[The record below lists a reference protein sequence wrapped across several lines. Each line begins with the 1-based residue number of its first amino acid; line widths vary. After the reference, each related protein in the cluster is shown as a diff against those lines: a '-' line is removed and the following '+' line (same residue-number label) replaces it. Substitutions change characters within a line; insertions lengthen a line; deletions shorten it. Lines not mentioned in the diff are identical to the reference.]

1 MRKIWTIAVR
11 EYKAYLASPIGYAI
25 AFLFLL
31 GVGILSL
38 AVILYTAQ
46 AALRIVFHNI
56 AVVLLFV
63 TTAITMRL
71 FSEERRL
78 RTIEL
83 LMTNPVT
90 ETQVVIGKYLGA
102 ILFLFT
108 LLLPT
113 LVYYGFIEA
122 YGSPDKG
129 ATFVGYIGV
138 FLVGA
143 TFASIGV
150 MTSAATSSQAAAA
163 LSAFFLLLILWI
175 IEWLSGR
182 TGGALSN
189 FLTYISVYDHLDEF
203 MRGVLDSRGV
213 VYFLS
218 MIFLSLFA
226 TTRIIN
232 ATKWRV

>member
-1 MRKIWTIAVR
+1 MRKVWAIAVR
-11 EYKAYLASPIGYAI
+11 EYRAYLASPIGYAI
-25 AFLFLL
+25 AYAFLL

-56 AVVLLFV
+56 SVVLLFV
-63 TTAITMRL
+63 TPAITMRL
-71 FSEERRL
+71 FSEEKRL

-90 ETQVVIGKYLGA
+90 DSQVVLGKYLGA
-102 ILFLFT
+102 LLFLFT

-122 YGSPDKG
+122 YGTPDRG
-129 ATFVGYIGV
+129 ATFIGYLGV

-143 TFASIGV
+143 VFTSVGL
-150 MTSAATSSQAAAA
+150 MTSALTSSQAAAA

-175 IEWLSGR
+175 ISWLAGQ
-182 TGGALSN
+182 TGGAFSN
-189 FLTYISVYDHLDEF
+189 FLSYISVYDHLDEF
-203 MRGVLDSRGV
+203 MRGVLDSKSV

-218 MIFLSLFA
+218 FIFLALFA
-226 TTRIIN
+226 TTRILN

>member
-1 MRKIWTIAVR
+1 MRKVWAIALR
-11 EYKAYLASPIGYAI
+11 EYKGYLASPVGHVI

-38 AVILYTAQ
+38 AVILVTAE
-46 AALRIVFHNI
+46 AALRIVFHNV
-56 AVVLLFV
+56 AVVLLFL
-63 TTAITMRL
+63 TPAITMRL
-71 FSEERRL
+71 FSEEKRL

-90 ETQVVIGKYLGA
+90 DTQVVLGKYFGA
-102 ILFLFT
+102 LLFLFT
-108 LLLPT
+108 LLLPI

-122 YGSPDKG
+122 YGSPDRG
-129 ATFVGYIGV
+129 ATLIGYLGV

-143 TFASIGV
+143 AFASVGLTASAL
-150 MTSAATSSQAAAA
+150 TSNQAAAA
-163 LSAFFLLLILWI
+163 ITAFFLLLILWI
-175 IEWLSGR
+175 IEWISGR

-189 FLTYISVYDHLDEF
+189 FFTYISVYDHLDEF
-203 MRGVLDSRGV
+203 MRGVLDSKGV

-218 MIFLSLFA
+218 LIFLSLFG

>member
-1 MRKIWTIAVR
+1 MRKVWTIAWR
-11 EYKAYLASPIGYAI
+11 EYRAYLASPIGYAI
-25 AFLFLL
+25 AFAFLL

-63 TTAITMRL
+63 TPAITMRL

-90 ETQVVIGKYLGA
+90 DSQVVLGKYLGA
-102 ILFLFT
+102 LLFLFT
-108 LLLPT
+108 LLIPT

-122 YGSPDKG
+122 YGSPDRG
-129 ATFVGYIGV
+129 ATFVGYLGV

-143 TFASIGV
+143 VFTSVGV
-150 MTSAATSSQAAAA
+150 MTSALTASQAAAA
-163 LSAFFLLLILWI
+163 LAAFFLLLILWI
-175 IEWLSGR
+175 ISWLSGQ
-182 TGGALSN
+182 TGGALSE
-189 FLTYISVYDHLDEF
+189 FLSYISVYDHLDEF
-203 MRGVLDSRGV
+203 MRGVLDSRGL

-218 MIFLSLFA
+218 LIFLALFA
-226 TTRIIN
+226 TTRIVS

>member
-1 MRKIWTIAVR
+1 MRKVWAIAMR

-63 TTAITMRL
+63 TPAITMRL
-71 FSEERRL
+71 FSEEKRL

-90 ETQVVIGKYLGA
+90 DTQVVLGKYLGA

-113 LVYYGFIEA
+113 LVYYGFVEA
-122 YGSPDKG
+122 YGSPDRG
-129 ATFVGYIGV
+129 ATFMGYLGV
-138 FLVGA
+138 LLVGA

-182 TGGALSN
+182 TGGAISN
-189 FLTYISVYDHLDEF
+189 FLSYISVYDHLDEF

-218 MIFLSLFA
+218 VIFLALFA